1 MSEQNGH
8 MDKAKGKTNQ
18 VKGQVKEKLGEATDH
33 ENLKAEGKKDQIKG
47 KLQDKKG
54 DVKNKLN
61 Q

>member
-1 MSEQNGH
+1 

-18 VKGQVKEKLGEATDH
+18 AKGQLKEKLGKATDH
-33 ENLKAEGKKDQIKG
+33 QNLKAEGKKDQAKG

-54 DVKNKLN
+54 DLKNHLN

>member
-1 MSEQNGH
+1 MSEEKEH

-33 ENLKAEGKKDQIKG
+33 QNLKAEGKKDQAKG

-54 DVKNKLN
+54 DVKNKRN
-61 Q
+61 H